1 MKKIFKNY
9 KSTIILILAIIIGGV
24 IGGIFGEKAKVL
36 SPFGDVFL
44 NLLFVVIVPL
54 IFLTLSTSVAK
65 MREKKRLGKIMRTII
80 LVFVFTSLVACLRSY
95 KGHGAVFLLL
105 WLLLFLVLLVLLWLV

>member
-24 IGGIFGEKAKVL
+24 IGGIFEEKAKVL

-54 IFLTLSTSVAK
+54 IFLTLSTSVARMK
-65 MREKKRLGKIMRTII
+65 EKKRLGKI
-80 LVFVFTSLVACLRSY
+80 TSVVIKRSY
-95 KGHGAVFLLL
+95 LSLFLFLFLLL